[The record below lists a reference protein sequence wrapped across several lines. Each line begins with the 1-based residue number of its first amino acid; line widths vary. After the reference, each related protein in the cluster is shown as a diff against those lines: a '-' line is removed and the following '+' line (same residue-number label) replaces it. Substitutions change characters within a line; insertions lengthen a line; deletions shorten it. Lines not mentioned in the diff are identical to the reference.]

1 MCKLCTILRIAA
13 KNTLIFSVAAIFIAI
28 FTGFKGIVSNEN
40 MLNDIK
46 NISSEPHPIGSEEID
61 KVKNYIKN
69 AMESEGYKTTEQIF
83 YYSKKLNEQALQNRN
98 NTESYLKDAFTNSK
112 SAQKGVNVI
121 CSKDEKSL
129 TKTLILSAHY
139 DSYSTSPGANDNG
152 SGTAIILEIAKHL
165 KATKLPFQ
173 IKYVFFSGEEE
184 WFIGSRYFV
193 GNMSLQEK
201 RNLVGVIN
209 VDSVAGADGADSSN
223 YWVMVAN
230 GKEVV
235 TENDVIDYIPVAN
248 QISELFTD
256 SIQFQL
262 VNQMNSD
269 HYPFALIG
277 IPAVTITQDLSN
289 ITYINTDKDTID
301 TIEPSKLSEISNK
314 ITDAIKHLGQ
324 ITKE

>member
-1 MCKLCTILRIAA
+1 
-13 KNTLIFSVAAIFIAI
+13 
-28 FTGFKGIVSNEN
+28 
-40 MLNDIK
+40 
-46 NISSEPHPIGSEEID
+46 
-61 KVKNYIKN
+61 
-69 AMESEGYKTTEQIF
+69 
-83 YYSKKLNEQALQNRN
+83 
-98 NTESYLKDAFTNSK
+98 
-112 SAQKGVNVI
+112 
-121 CSKDEKSL
+121 
-129 TKTLILSAHY
+129 
-139 DSYSTSPGANDNG
+139 
-152 SGTAIILEIAKHL
+152 
-165 KATKLPFQ
+165 
-173 IKYVFFSGEEE
+173 
-184 WFIGSRYFV
+184 
-193 GNMSLQEK
+193 
-201 RNLVGVIN
+201 
-209 VDSVAGADGADSSN
+209 
-223 YWVMVAN
+223 MVAN

-277 IPAVTITQDLSN
+277 IPAVTITQDLSK